1 MVVFLVLLQLLASGV
16 LGPRLRCYDADGT
29 VCAELAA
36 FRCCD
41 RSSSSDCGA
50 DSDCDG
56 CVSSPQPTDG
66 QTIAQSSSCGCTDVP
81 DLTDPAT
88 IGRAASSSEAVVPA
102 PPIALVLPASFD
114 LYLLVSGPPL
124 SAYLPHGHSPPRLHL
139 ATIVLRI

>member
-56 CVSSPQPTDG
+56 CVSSSQPTDG
-66 QTIAQSSSCGCTDVP
+66 RAIAQSSSCGCIDVP
-81 DLTDPAT
+81 ELTDPAT
-88 IGRAASSSEAVVPA
+88 TGRSTGSSQTIVPA
-102 PPIALVLPASFD
+102 PPIAVSLPAPFE
-114 LYLLVSGPPL
+114 LPWLVSGPPV
-124 SAYLPHGHSPPRLHL
+124 SAFLPHGHAPPRLHL